1 MSDGVAPRAA
11 APVGLPREL
20 PRGWQSKQLRRVAS
34 AKASNIDKKTVDGQA
49 SVLLCNYVDVYYNR
63 QIVSTLDFM
72 EATATA
78 EQAVNFELRQGNVL
92 ITKDSETPSDIG
104 VPAFVPA
111 DLPGVLCGYHL
122 SHIRPGKEL
131 SGAFLT
137 YCFQAGGIQDH
148 FYSNA
153 TGVTRFGL
161 SRSDIGTCP
170 IPLPPLSVQLA
181 IAAHLDRET
190 AKIDTLVAKKRE
202 LIAKLKEQRSA
213 LISRTVTRG
222 LPPEAAQAAGLDP
235 NPPMKD
241 SGVAWL
247 GEVPKHWS
255 GTRLRFATRGIEQ
268 GWSPSCDNQLAD
280 EDQWGVLKVGCV
292 NGAFFD
298 EAEHKALP
306 IEIAPL
312 TRYEIRT
319 GDILMSRANTMDLL
333 GSAALVGSVRG
344 KLLLCDKLYRLR
356 LREELVEDF
365 LIYFLQ
371 AHQSRFQLEREATG
385 TSGSMQNIGQDTI
398 KNLRFFLPP
407 ATEQRAIVNYLVDA
421 GQRIGQTMN
430 LCGEAI
436 TRLTEY
442 RAALITAAV
451 TGQVDVR

>member
-1 MSDGVAPRAA
+1 VSDGVTHRAA
-11 APVGLPREL
+11 VPVGLPSEL

-34 AKASNIDKKTVDGQA
+34 AKASNVDKKSVDGQA

-72 EATATA
+72 EATATD
-78 EQAVNFELRQGNVL
+78 EQAVAFELRQGDVL

-104 VPAFVPA
+104 VPAYVPT

-170 IPLPPLSVQLA
+170 IPLPPLDVQRA

-190 AKIDTLVAKKRE
+190 AKIDTLIAKKRE

-222 LPPEAAQAAGLDP
+222 LPPEAAKAAGLDP

-241 SGVAWL
+241 SGVEWL
-247 GEVPKHWS
+247 GEVPAHWTVKPVKFLTQIVRGQFTHRPRNDPS
-255 GTRLRFATRGIEQ
+255 LYDGTYPFVQ
-268 GWSPSCDNQLAD
+268 
-280 EDQWGVLKVGCV
+280 
-292 NGAFFD
+292 
-298 EAEHKALP
+298 
-306 IEIAPL
+306 
-312 TRYEIRT
+312 T
-319 GDILMSRANTMDLL
+319 GDIARAKRYVTEYSQTLNDLGL
-333 GSAALVGSVRG
+333 AVSKQFPEGTLVMTIAANIGDMAVINFPACFPDSIVGFIPTARV
-344 KLLLCDKLYRLR
+344 DI
-356 LREELVEDF
+356 DF
-365 LIYFLQ
+365 LYYLFL
-371 AHQSRFQLEREATG
+371 AMKRELLATATLNTQLNLNVERIAAIDAV
-385 TSGSMQNIGQDTI
+385 Q
-398 KNLRFFLPP
+398 PP
-407 ATEQRAIVNYLVDA
+407 VSEQRKIADYLDRA
-421 GQRIGQTMN
+421 
-430 LCGEAI
+430 CGEIDSLLFKVETVI

-451 TGQVDVR
+451 TGQLDVR

>member
-1 MSDGVAPRAA
+1 MGE
-11 APVGLPREL
+11 EL
-20 PRGWQSKQLRRVAS
+20 Q
-34 AKASNIDKKTVDGQA
+34 
-49 SVLLCNYVDVYYNR
+49 
-63 QIVSTLDFM
+63 
-72 EATATA
+72 
-78 EQAVNFELRQGNVL
+78 
-92 ITKDSETPSDIG
+92 
-104 VPAFVPA
+104 
-111 DLPGVLCGYHL
+111 
-122 SHIRPGKEL
+122 
-131 SGAFLT
+131 
-137 YCFQAGGIQDH
+137 
-148 FYSNA
+148 
-153 TGVTRFGL
+153 
-161 SRSDIGTCP
+161 
-170 IPLPPLSVQLA
+170 
-181 IAAHLDRET
+181 
-190 AKIDTLVAKKRE
+190 
-202 LIAKLKEQRSA
+202 
-213 LISRTVTRG
+213 ISRTVTRG

>member
-1 MSDGVAPRAA
+1 MPRADWDFI
-11 APVGLPREL
+11 GNT
-20 PRGWQSKQLRRVAS
+20 VA
-34 AKASNIDKKTVDGQA
+34 
-49 SVLLCNYVDVYYNR
+49 
-63 QIVSTLDFM
+63 
-72 EATATA
+72 
-78 EQAVNFELRQGNVL
+78 L
-92 ITKDSETPSDIG
+92 I
-104 VPAFVPA
+104 
-111 DLPGVLCGYHL
+111 
-122 SHIRPGKEL
+122 
-131 SGAFLT
+131 
-137 YCFQAGGIQDH
+137 
-148 FYSNA
+148 
-153 TGVTRFGL
+153 
-161 SRSDIGTCP
+161 
-170 IPLPPLSVQLA
+170 PPLSIQRA

-190 AKIDTLVAKKRE
+190 AKIDTLIGKKRE
-202 LIAKLKEQRSA
+202 LIAKLMEQRSA

-222 LPPEAAQAAGLDP
+222 LPPKAAQAAGLDP

-241 SGVAWL
+241 SGVEWL
-247 GEVPKHWS
+247 GEVPEHWS
-255 GTRLRFATRGIEQ
+255 GMRLRFATRGIEQ

-365 LIYFLQ
+365 FIYFLQ

-398 KNLRFFLPP
+398 KNLRFFCPRR
-407 ATEQRAIVNYLVDA
+407 QSS
-421 GQRIGQTMN
+421 
-430 LCGEAI
+430 
-436 TRLTEY
+436 
-442 RAALITAAV
+442 
-451 TGQVDVR
+451 